1 MKKIFAILALAAAW
15 ALPAMAIGTDPIAKA
30 AATYECP
37 VVVGQGLTL
46 QSVLFDP
53 EALTLTYT
61 CSVPDEMA
69 GKFGEFKK
77 NTAMF
82 ADSKAMEL
90 TTDPDRELL
99 VQSLTDNGVSVV
111 YVFNCGAESCTAT
124 ITPAMLQ

>member
-15 ALPAMAIGTDPIAKA
+15 ALPALAIGTDPIAKA
-30 AATYECP
+30 AAAYECP
-37 VVVGQGLTL
+37 AVVGQGLTL
-46 QSVLFDP
+46 QSVVFDP

-61 CSVPDEMA
+61 CSVPAEMA
-69 GKFGEFKK
+69 GKFADFKK
-77 NTAMF
+77 NTSMF

-90 TTDPDRELL
+90 ATDPDREQL

-111 YVFNCGAESCTAT
+111 YVFNCGTESCTAT